1 MITIMCED
9 IESCLVAAA
18 AAAAAAAAVVA
29 VAADAAAG
37 TGAGAGAAA
46 DDHKPQ
52 PCMMMSK
59 QGNTF
64 TITGPLCGKLRV
76 PPPPPPPLPPLPPYK
91 GSVIWRLDIFN
102 VSPNKQLNKQS
113 MNLWYETPTM
123 LMRRHCDA

>member
-18 AAAAAAAAVVA
+18 AAAAAAVA

-52 PCMMMSK
+52 PRMMMSK
-59 QGNTF
+59 QGNAF
-64 TITGPLCGKLRV
+64 NITGPLCGKLLV
-76 PPPPPPPLPPLPPYK
+76 TTTPLTSLNPLQRISNMEP
-91 GSVIWRLDIFN
+91 WWF
-102 VSPNKQLNKQS
+102 
-113 MNLWYETPTM
+113 
-123 LMRRHCDA
+123 